1 MGSATMMTNSEIA
14 SLYEAMV
21 GITDQMLA
29 AATASDWDRLVQ
41 LEHQCAACVR
51 QLRANGD
58 GPLVGQERLRK
69 VNAIR
74 KMLDSDRKI
83 RDLTQPWMAKLQAM
97 ISNKTVE
104 RRVARAYGI

>member
-1 MGSATMMTNSEIA
+1 
-14 SLYEAMV
+14 MV

-29 AATASDWDRLVQ
+29 AATAADWDRLLQ

-51 QLRANGD
+51 QLKDNGD
-58 GPLVGQERLRK
+58 TPLAGQERLRK

-83 RDLTQPWMAKLQAM
+83 RDLTQPWMAKLQSM

-104 RRVARAYGI
+104 RRVARAYGV

>member
-1 MGSATMMTNSEIA
+1 M
-14 SLYEAMV
+14 
-21 GITDQMLA
+21 
-29 AATASDWDRLVQ
+29 
-41 LEHQCAACVR
+41 
-51 QLRANGD
+51 
-58 GPLVGQERLRK
+58 RK

-97 ISNKTVE
+97 ISNKAVE